1 VNTVNSADTDSY
13 VTRKTVHVYSRDI
26 NHENQRQGVIQISV
40 QDQVNEKS
48 VALVIKSGKLTSATL
63 AKAMKIFMN
72 GGSKLAKKLST
83 PKNYQGKGKQSVKHL
98 TKQGAGV
105 SNIEISD
112 KNIKSFETVARKYGV
127 DFALKKDT
135 TETTPK
141 WLVFFKSRDAD
152 ALTSAFKEF
161 SAKQVKHSTHEKPSV
176 IKNLR
181 SMSEKVQHQVHEK
194 TKQRSK
200 GRGL

>member
-1 VNTVNSADTDSY
+1 MI
-13 VTRKTVHVYSRDI
+13 R
-26 NHENQRQGVIQISV
+26 ISV

-141 WLVFFKSRDAD
+141 WLVFFKGKDAD
-152 ALTSAFKEF
+152 ALTAAFKEF
-161 SAKQVKHSTHEKPSV
+161 SAKEAKKQRNAEKPSV
-176 IKNLR
+176 IKNLQKNTAKVKTQVIAK
-181 SMSEKVQHQVHEK
+181 EKKKSRGGHE
-194 TKQRSK
+194 
-200 GRGL
+200 L